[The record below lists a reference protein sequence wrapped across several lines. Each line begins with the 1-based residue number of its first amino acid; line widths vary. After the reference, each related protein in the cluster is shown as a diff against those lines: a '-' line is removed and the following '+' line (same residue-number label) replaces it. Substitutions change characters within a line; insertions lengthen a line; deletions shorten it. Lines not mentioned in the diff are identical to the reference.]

1 MPMQQEE
8 SIFLDHNSF
17 SLANSP
23 TQKQILSEI
32 QIFQQELTQL
42 QHHLHDIEAAG
53 KLILS
58 ALKNGKKL
66 ITCGNGGSAAD
77 AQHIAAELTG
87 RFFLNRP
94 AIPAIALNVDT
105 SALTAIGNDFGF
117 EYIFSRQLE
126 ALGQPGDVLLAITTS
141 GNSPNILNALKM
153 AQQKKV
159 STILITGKDGGEA
172 LKQNLCNTAIVVP
185 SQRTDRIQ
193 QMHILIG
200 HLWCGLA
207 EAAACE

>member
-1 MPMQQEE
+1 MDTQDA
-8 SIFLDHNSF
+8 SFLDPNTL

-23 TQKQILSEI
+23 TQKQMLSEI
-32 QIFQQELTQL
+32 QSFQQELSKL
-42 QHHLHDIEAAG
+42 YAGLADIEAAG
-53 KLILS
+53 ELILR

-87 RFFLNRP
+87 RFFVNRP
-94 AIPAIALNVDT
+94 AIPALALNVDT

-117 EYIFSRQLE
+117 EYVFSRQLE
-126 ALGQPGDVLLAITTS
+126 ALGQAGDVLLAITTS

-159 STILITGKDGGEA
+159 STILLTGKDGGEA
-172 LKQNLCNTAIVVP
+172 FKHNLSNKAIIVP

>member
-1 MPMQQEE
+1 M
-8 SIFLDHNSF
+8 NSSGMHMNF
-17 SLANSP
+17 PNSSELASSAI
-23 TQKQILSEI
+23 QKKYLKEI
-32 QIFQQELTQL
+32 QVFQQELSKLQEQL
-42 QHHLHDIEAAG
+42 CDIEEAG
-53 KLILS
+53 NIILS

-87 RFFLNRP
+87 RFFVNRP

-105 SALTAIGNDFGF
+105 SAVTAIGNDFGF

-141 GNSPNILNALKM
+141 GNSSNILNVLRM

-159 STILITGKDGGEA
+159 STILLTGKDGGHA
-172 LKQNLCNTAIVVP
+172 LKEGLCNSAVVVP
-185 SQRTDRIQ
+185 SHRTDRIQ
-193 QMHILIG
+193 QMHIMIG
-200 HLWCGLA
+200 HLWCGQA
-207 EAAACE
+207 EEAVYE